1 MKKPPE
7 PTRYSPLMLSG
18 EPLINPI
25 SDFAEEETEAREK
38 WLARELGMSL
48 GTLQSHP
55 DAWL

>member
-1 MKKPPE
+1 
-7 PTRYSPLMLSG
+7 MLSG